1 MLRVL
6 GGSCNDADTCPRVL
20 EEPDVSDDV
29 FVEGYNDVDPKLL
42 AEASPPP
49 GGRLVRVPRGILID
63 AGRRLERQALF
74 ASVTDSA
81 FRLETLP
88 QYLVAQEDERF
99 RAFRE
104 GRPLPARSAETSP
117 WLRQIARSTA
127 GGRHWQRIHVVGR
140 PLTAYLRFELLTDSE
155 NVAAGEDVR
164 VADRD
169 IHAELTALTQD
180 FWLIDGDT
188 DHATALLM
196 RYDPE
201 GRFADAER
209 CTDPDVLAR
218 CRHQRDLA
226 LARSIPVADYLAR
239 GAA

>member
-29 FVEGYNDVDPKLL
+29 FVEGYDDVDPKVV

-49 GGRLVRVPRGILID
+49 GWRLVRVPRRILID

-104 GRPLPARSAETSP
+104 SRPLPARSAKTKP
-117 WLRQIARSTA
+117 M
-127 GGRHWQRIHVVGR
+127 
-140 PLTAYLRFELLTDSE
+140 
-155 NVAAGEDVR
+155 VAA
-164 VADRD
+164 DR
-169 IHAELTALTQD
+169 
-180 FWLIDGDT
+180 
-188 DHATALLM
+188 
-196 RYDPE
+196 PE
-201 GRFADAER
+201 HRGWA
-209 CTDPDVLAR
+209 
-218 CRHQRDLA
+218 A
-226 LARSIPVADYLAR
+226 LAAHPRRRP
-239 GAA
+239 AAHRVSDV